1 MAAPDFDPQTPN
13 GNPNRNDLCGRSIS
27 VTGPKGTVI
36 VKVVDRCPVCNS
48 VSENNPIHDKNNI
61 LVLSFLQ
68 GDLDLSPAAFN
79 QIADPT
85 DGRIPIDWHFL

>member
-1 MAAPDFDPQTPN
+1 MASPDFDPHTPN
-13 GNPNRNDLCGRSIS
+13 SNPNRNDLCGRLIS

-36 VKVVDRCPVCNS
+36 VRVADRCPECKP
-48 VSENNPIHDKNNI
+48 VSEII
-61 LVLSFLQ
+61 LLLNKILNCFFFSQ

-85 DGRIPIDWHFL
+85 DGRIHIDWEFI